1 MQDLNT
7 IALTVR
13 KDILRMSY
21 NAKSAHV
28 GGALSCVE
36 ILVALYFKI
45 LRLNPENPEGADR
58 DRLVFSKAHDGKVL
72 FSVLCRRGFFD
83 EEVLKGL

>member
-1 MQDLNT
+1 MCRNSRCSLFQ
-7 IALTVR
+7 
-13 KDILRMSY
+13 
-21 NAKSAHV
+21 
-28 GGALSCVE
+28 
-36 ILVALYFKI
+36 I

-83 EEVLKGL
+83 EEVLKGTNRMTVCFLVIQHVIVSLE